1 MVNNRSYWNYLLMD
15 RRLPMLRHH
24 ESATF
29 VLSNSICNS
38 QVAVVLPNI
47 PFIGR
52 SLFTFITM
60 ASCDII
66 IEPKCSCT
74 SFVVLGYPLS
84 NLHFATFAFQVCSFC
99 RNTCSSITLTV
110 HWAIGY
116 FVWLAITV
124 WFMILQWINDRA
136 AES

>member
-1 MVNNRSYWNYLLMD
+1 
-15 RRLPMLRHH
+15 MLRHH

-52 SLFTFITM
+52 SLFNFITM

-66 IEPKCSCT
+66 IEPNVRRSLYSDIHYPICT
-74 SFVVLGYPLS
+74 LPHSLVRFALFVEILVVRLRS
-84 NLHFATFAFQVCSFC
+84 QF
-99 RNTCSSITLTV
+99 
-110 HWAIGY
+110 IGR
-116 FVWLAITV
+116 LAILCG
-124 WFMILQWINDRA
+124 WL
-136 AES
+136 